1 MKTFAL
7 LCLLFLTVPCT
18 GQNDASAD
26 DANQS
31 IARIAEHMPLMLAS
45 DCPTDAPYPSRKSC
59 SDRAMLEYIYGNLE
73 TPPAAQG
80 NLGPGKMAVVNFVV
94 EADGTITEV
103 EVYRDP
109 GDGMGAEAVRVV
121 EQMAQNTN
129 WEPAMQDGEP
139 IPLLMQLPIKFSEE
153 N

>member
-1 MKTFAL
+1 MKILILFT
-7 LCLLFLTVPCT
+7 LLFLAMPCMA
-18 GQNDASAD
+18 QDNRAAEDAGE
-26 DANQS
+26 S

-73 TPPAAQG
+73 TPPAARG
-80 NLGPGKMAVVNFVV
+80 NLSPGKMAVVNFVV
-94 EADGTITEV
+94 EADGTITDV

-109 GDGMGAEAVRVV
+109 GNGMGAEAVRVV

-139 IPLLMQLPIKFSEE
+139 IRLLMQLPIKFSEE
-153 N
+153 D